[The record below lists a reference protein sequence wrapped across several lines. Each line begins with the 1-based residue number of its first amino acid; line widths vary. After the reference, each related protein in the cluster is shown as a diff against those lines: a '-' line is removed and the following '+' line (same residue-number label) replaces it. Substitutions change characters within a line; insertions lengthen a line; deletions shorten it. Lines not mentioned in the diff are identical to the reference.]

1 MNHKRPS
8 LLPQTILLLFLT
20 PLLLLI
26 SPSAFTQRKTISLSG
41 EWEFDRTVEAFPPA
55 KFTRTIPVPG
65 LIHLAEPK
73 IGDYDIWFRR
83 PETPDAPEAKLAHGV
98 YDIDYVPKYNWYR
111 KSVMVHD
118 SLQGREFLLRIRK
131 SQYVTQV
138 YVNGIDMGTS
148 MECYTPVE
156 FPVTRALRFG
166 GENEI
171 LIKVGDRYWL
181 PPQAAGSTDKEKE
194 HYLPGIWD
202 EVELIAA
209 GKVQVN
215 NVLVLPD
222 AAEGRV
228 TAKVRLRSYFPQ
240 QIMYGDPKS
249 DQVTVLVE
257 IFEKETGRKAGEAF
271 TEVEAR
277 REHFTVVEMGM
288 ELEDPRLWSP
298 EDPFLYEAVTTVWL
312 ENHPGE
318 GDPARPAEGQPS
330 SLSAPW
336 PAGPSAPWPSSMPAG
351 RLTGPADR
359 QTDRFG
365 LRDFERRGKY
375 FYLNGEKI
383 FLRGTNITLQRFFED
398 PDCGNLA
405 WDREWVKKLIIDDA
419 KKLHWNA
426 MRICV
431 GIVPGFWYDL
441 ADEHGMM
448 FQNEWNYWQTHG
460 WDDQVR
466 REYTHWVW
474 ADGNH
479 PSIVIWDAIN
489 ENWDHYI
496 GNVLIPEL
504 KQLDPTRIW
513 DAGYMTAGE
522 MGNDE
527 MDEPHPYEGFRP
539 WSQLE
544 AFEKNPYPLGDLDYR
559 NQKNI
564 ESIESGAAQL
574 VNEYGWVWLWR
585 DGRPS
590 KLTTRL
596 YEYYLGD
603 ASDPVVNREFQ
614 AYWLQCETEW
624 LRSIRAH
631 AGVLSFT
638 HLTNNYGYTG
648 DWYTGDIAR
657 LQAGPTLEWFRHAFA
672 PSAVFINHP
681 DERYMKQFEPHRPGS
696 RMLFTLKAIN
706 DFGERETGS
715 VKIRLFDAGGAE
727 VWSDQLAM
735 EVAPYGSKSYPVV
748 LDLPEEPGGY
758 TLVTEFE
765 GSLSPL
771 KGQISRRFINV
782 GVRGGEYHNVDP

>member
-1 MNHKRPS
+1 MKNYV
-8 LLPQTILLLFLT
+8 T
-20 PLLLLI
+20 LLLLLV
-26 SPSAFTQRKTISLSG
+26 SVTALSQRTTISLSG
-41 EWEFDRTVEAFPPA
+41 EWEFDRTVGAFPP
-55 KFTRTIPVPG
+55 KEFTRTIPVPG
-65 LIHLAEPK
+65 LIHLARPK
-73 IGDYDIWFRR
+73 IGDYDTWFRKPEA
-83 PETPDAPEAKLAHGV
+83 PETKDSHSV
-98 YDIDYVPKYNWYR
+98 YDIDYIPKYNWYR
-111 KSVMVHD
+111 KSLVIDD
-118 SLQGREFLLRIRK
+118 SLSGREFLLRIRK

-156 FPVTRALRFG
+156 FPVTRALKTG
-166 GENEI
+166 EENEI
-171 LIKVGDRYWL
+171 LVKVGDRYWL

-202 EVELIAA
+202 EVELIAS

-215 NVLVLPD
+215 NTLFLPD
-222 AAEGRV
+222 AAGGKV
-228 TAKVRLRSYFPQ
+228 TAKVRLRSYLPQ

-249 DQVTVLVE
+249 DPVSVRVE
-257 IFEKETGRKAGEAF
+257 IFEKGTGKKAGEGMLEAD
-271 TEVEAR
+271 AR
-277 REHFTVVEMGM
+277 REHFTEA
-288 ELEDPRLWSP
+288 ELEVVLMDPRLWTP
-298 EDPFLYEAVTTVWL
+298 DNPFLYETVTTVWM
-312 ENHPGE
+312 EGE
-318 GDPARPAEGQPS
+318 PV
-330 SLSAPW
+330 
-336 PAGPSAPWPSSMPAG
+336 
-351 RLTGPADR
+351 DR
-359 QTDRFG
+359 QAGRFG
-365 LRDFERRGKY
+365 LRDFRRKGKY

-405 WDREWVKKLIIDDA
+405 WDREWVKQLIIDDP
-419 KKLHWNA
+419 KQLHWNA

-431 GIVPGFWYDL
+431 GIVPDFWYDL
-441 ADEHGMM
+441 ADEYGMM

-466 REYTHWVW
+466 QEYTHWVW

-489 ENWDHYI
+489 ENTDAFI

-504 KQLDPTRIW
+504 QKLDPTRTW

-522 MGNDE
+522 MGDDE

-539 WSQLE
+539 WSELE

-603 ASDPVVNREFQ
+603 ASDPSVNREFQ

-624 LRSIRAH
+624 LRSIRVH

-648 DWYTGDIAR
+648 DWYIGEIAD
-657 LQAGPTLEWFRHAFA
+657 LEPGPTLEWFRHAFS

-696 RMLFTLKAIN
+696 RLLFTLKAIN
-706 DFGERETGS
+706 DFGERENGS
-715 VKIRLFDAGGAE
+715 VRVRLFDAGGSE
-727 VWSDQLAM
+727 VWSDRLAI
-735 EVAPYGSKSYPVV
+735 EVASYGSKSYPVV
-748 LDLPEEPGGY
+748 LELPDEPGGY
-758 TLVTEFE
+758 TLVTEFR
-765 GSLSPL
+765 GNLSPL
-771 KGQISRRFINV
+771 ERQISRRYLNV
-782 GVRGGEYHNVDP
+782 GVRAGEYHAVLP